1 MPAKASGP
9 EACPR
14 ARQRIFVAFISPI
27 GVFAAYAG
35 EQSGFFEPTES
46 RLEGSQPRAGPL
58 LSMLRDVRSA
68 LVAWRSA
75 EPNRSSTAS
84 SAERDHDSAS
94 AASPQRGHGMEAA
107 VARKLAREVD
117 LAIARLEGREPE
129 KDLVSIICHDLKDPL
144 ASIVMGVG
152 YLKKTAATEGGEGQA
167 GRRVI
172 DAIGRS
178 ADRMSQVIND
188 FHDLS
193 HLSRGTLE
201 LDARLCDVADTLRL
215 GIAPFS
221 RQASERSIELR
232 FEASETPLFARCDPA
247 RLLQIVSKLVGN
259 AIKFTPSGGRIVVR
273 VDGTPPSADAPS
285 APPERGR
292 NDAEASSGRGANA
305 DVSVTVFD
313 SGRGIP
319 AELLPEI
326 FDHAA
331 NARRSPRDG
340 PGLGLAIAKGLV
352 EAQGGSIRVES
363 RVGQGSTFVF
373 TLPRVSA
380 S

>member
-1 MPAKASGP
+1 
-9 EACPR
+9 
-14 ARQRIFVAFISPI
+14 
-27 GVFAAYAG
+27 
-35 EQSGFFEPTES
+35 
-46 RLEGSQPRAGPL
+46 
-58 LSMLRDVRSA
+58 
-68 LVAWRSA
+68 
-75 EPNRSSTAS
+75 
-84 SAERDHDSAS
+84 
-94 AASPQRGHGMEAA
+94 MEAA

-193 HLSRGTLE
+193 HLARGTLE

-215 GIAPFS
+215 GIAPFN
-221 RQASERSIELR
+221 RQASERSIDLR

-273 VDGTPPSADAPS
+273 VDGTSPAPPERGRNLESTSRGLTTPPSADVPS

-305 DVSVTVFD
+305 EVSITVFD

-373 TLPRVSA
+373 TLPRVSG